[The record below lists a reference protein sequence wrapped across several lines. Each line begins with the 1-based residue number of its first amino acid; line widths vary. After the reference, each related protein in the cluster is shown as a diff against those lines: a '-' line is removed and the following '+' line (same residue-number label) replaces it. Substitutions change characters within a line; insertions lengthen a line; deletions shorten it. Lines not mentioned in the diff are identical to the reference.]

1 MTYVT
6 RHKQKKQGETDI
18 EGIITLVKPSG
29 LDQSQWL
36 PKRPPYGQPVQL
48 LDIICHAKANPGQ
61 HSSKTSSAMPK
72 QARPAQLL
80 DIIWHAKANPGQHSS

>member
-6 RHKQKKQGETDI
+6 RHKQKKQGETDT

-48 LDIICHAKANPGQ
+48 LDIICHAKLGAG
-61 HSSKTSSAMPK
+61 SAREADRQGVPPVSYTHLTLPTNI
-72 QARPAQLL
+72 AV
-80 DIIWHAKANPGQHSS
+80 